1 MISFLFKGL
10 VRDRSRSLFPFL
22 TVLAGVVLTV
32 FLHAWLN
39 GAVSSIIQSTAHY
52 STGHVRVMTRA
63 YQKEADQVPNDL
75 ALLGIDTLMTELKHD
90 YSDLFWTPRIMF
102 GGLLDIPD
110 VNGETK
116 AQAPV
121 SGLGVDLLSA
131 GSAEWKILNI
141 RQALIKGRV
150 PQKHGEILIGQELA
164 EKLRIQP
171 GDTATLISS
180 TMYGSMSVTNFV
192 IVGTVRF
199 GIVAMDKG
207 SMIADISDVQQALDM
222 HDGAGE
228 ILGFFADDLYHE
240 ERADAVTADFNSRYK
255 ISSKD
260 TLKGNISFAPV
271 MGTLRT
277 ESGLS
282 DYLDYVRLF
291 SGVIIG
297 VFVVAMS
304 IVLWNA
310 GLTGSLRRYGEIGV
324 RLAVGED
331 KRHIYLSLLAES
343 LMIGFIGSVAGTA
356 IGLAVA
362 YYGQVEGFDLG
373 SVLKDS
379 TMMMPNIIRADIT
392 PFTFVIGFLPGLLAT
407 FLGTAISGIGIYKR
421 QTSELFKELET

>member
-10 VRDRSRSLFPFL
+10 LRDRSRSLFPLL

-32 FLHAWLN
+32 FLHAWMN
-39 GAVSSIIQSTAHY
+39 GAVSSMIQSTAHY

-75 ALLGIDTLMTELKHD
+75 ALLGIDTLMTELKRD
-90 YSDLFWTPRIMF
+90 YPDLLWTPRISF

-110 VNGETK
+110 EKGETK

-121 SGLGVDLLSA
+121 SGLAVDLLSA
-131 GSAEWKILNI
+131 GSTEWKILNI
-141 RQALIKGRV
+141 RQALVKGRV
-150 PQKHGEILIGQELA
+150 LQKQGEMLIGEELA
-164 EKLRIQP
+164 DKLHIQP

-192 IVGTVRF
+192 VVGMVRF

-207 SMIADISDVQQALDM
+207 TVIADISDVQQALDIQK
-222 HDGAGE
+222 GAGE
-228 ILGFFADDLYHE
+228 ILGFFVDDLYHE
-240 ERADAVTADFNSRYK
+240 DRADAVTADFNFRHKNPSE
-255 ISSKD
+255 D
-260 TLKGNISFAPV
+260 TLTVNASFAPI

-282 DYLDYVRLF
+282 DYLDYVGLF
-291 SGVIIG
+291 SDVIIG
-297 VFVVAMS
+297 IFVFAMS

-343 LMIGFIGSVAGTA
+343 LIIGFIGSLAGTA
-356 IGLAVA
+356 IGLAIS
-362 YYGQVEGFDLG
+362 YYGQVEGFDIG

-379 TMMMPNIIRADIT
+379 TMMMPNVIRASIT
-392 PFTFVIGFLPGLLAT
+392 PFTFVIGFLPGMLAT
-407 FLGTAISGIGIYKR
+407 FFGTAISGIGIYKR

>member
-10 VRDRSRSLFPFL
+10 LRDRSRSLFPLL

-39 GAVSSIIQSTAHY
+39 GAVSAMIQSTAHY
-52 STGHVRVMTRA
+52 NTGHVCVMTRA
-63 YQKEADQVPNDL
+63 YAKEADQIPNDL
-75 ALLGIDTLMTELKHD
+75 ALLGIDTLTTELKQN
-90 YSDLFWTPRIMF
+90 YSDLLWTPRIKF

-110 VNGETK
+110 ENGETR

-121 SGLGVDLLSA
+121 SGLAVDLLSS
-131 GSAEWKILNI
+131 GSPEWKILNI
-141 RQALIKGRV
+141 RQAVVKGRV
-150 PQKHGEILIGQELA
+150 PQKSGEMLVGEELA
-164 EKLRIQP
+164 GKLRIQP

-180 TMYGSMSVTNFV
+180 TMYGSMSVTNFI

-207 SMIADISDVQQALDM
+207 TVIADISDIQQALDM
-222 HDGAGE
+222 QRGAGE

-240 ERADAVTADFNSRYK
+240 DRANAVTTDFNFRH
-255 ISSKD
+255 KD
-260 TLKGNISFAPV
+260 LLGTTVNADISFSPI
-271 MGTLRT
+271 MRTLRAA
-277 ESGLS
+277 SGLS
-282 DYLDYVRLF
+282 EYLDYVGVF
-291 SGVIIG
+291 SDVIIG
-297 VFVVAMS
+297 IFVVAMS

-324 RLAVGED
+324 RLAVGEE

-343 LMIGFIGSVAGTA
+343 LMIGFIGSVLGTS
-356 IGLAVA
+356 IGLAIA
-362 YYGQVEGFDLG
+362 YYGQVVGFDIG

-379 TMMMPNIIRADIT
+379 SMMLPNIIRAQIT
-392 PFTFVIGFLPGLLAT
+392 PFTFVIGFLPGMLAT

-421 QTSELFKELET
+421 QTSELFKELEI

>member
-1 MISFLFKGL
+1 M
-10 VRDRSRSLFPFL
+10 
-22 TVLAGVVLTV
+22 
-32 FLHAWLN
+32 
-39 GAVSSIIQSTAHY
+39 IQSTAHY
-52 STGHVRVMTRA
+52 ITGYVRVMTRA
-63 YQKEADQVPNDL
+63 YAKEADQIPNDL
-75 ALLGIDTLMTELKHD
+75 ALLGIDTLMTELKHE
-90 YSDLFWTPRIMF
+90 YPDLLWTPRIKF

-110 VNGETK
+110 EKGETR

-121 SGLGVDLLSA
+121 SGLAVDLLSA
-131 GSAEWKILNI
+131 DSPEWKILNI
-141 RQALIKGRV
+141 RQAIVKGRV
-150 PQKHGEILIGQELA
+150 PQKRGEMLVGEELA
-164 EKLRIQP
+164 DKLRIQP

-192 IVGTVRF
+192 IVGMVRF

-207 SMIADISDVQQALDM
+207 TVIAAISDVQQALDM
-222 HDGAGE
+222 QQGSGE

-240 ERADAVTADFNSRYK
+240 DRANTVTADFNFRYK
-255 ISSKD
+255 NPSED
-260 TLKGNISFAPV
+260 TLKDEAAFSPI

-277 ESGLS
+277 QSGLA
-282 DYLDYVRLF
+282 DYLDYIGVF

-297 VFVVAMS
+297 IFVMAMS

-331 KRHIYLSLLAES
+331 KRHIYFSLLAES
-343 LMIGFIGSVAGTA
+343 LMIGFIGSVVGTA

-362 YYGQVEGFDLG
+362 YYMQVKGFDIG
-373 SVLKDS
+373 SILKDS
-379 TMMMPNIIRADIT
+379 TMMLPNIIRARIT